1 MRDLLKFWNSA
12 KPARRQSKSRRLGE
26 VLESCEERT
35 LLSGV
40 AIYPAEAAAV
50 AAETSAKKVD
60 PAAVPPAVYNGG
72 WVVSS
77 NLGGGTLAIQQFGN
91 KFEGSMLLG
100 VTSIDVFKGKIN
112 GLNAKAKTRG
122 FVNGVKVA
130 GKFNV
135 TQFNF
140 GLNFNGSISA
150 KGGPFGGGQTGTFS
164 GAKVV

>member
-26 VLESCEERT
+26 VLENCEERT

-72 WVVSS
+72 WVVVSE
-77 NLGGGTLAIQQFGN
+77 LGSGSMAINQFGN
-91 KFEGSMLLG
+91 KFEGSLILG
-100 VTSIDVFKGKIN
+100 STSIDVFKGKIK

-122 FVNGVKVA
+122 FVQGVKVT

-135 TQFNF
+135 SQFNF
-140 GLNFNGSISA
+140 GANFSGSISA
-150 KGGPFGGGQTGTFS
+150 KGGPFFGGQTGTFN
-164 GAKVV
+164 GARVI